1 MSKSFPA
8 DHFAASA
15 IAPAP
20 MTAARAAD
28 APLRGEYGRTFDLH
42 PALFALTFGAYMAYL
57 GIMAFAFADAEMAIP
72 FVIFAIFV
80 VAGFGTPALWARIAP
95 APRGQAPA
103 WATFRREGFECLTG
117 HVSAGGAMVQ
127 VLIMPAVL
135 IFWGLTMAIIAAAV
149 R

>member
-95 APRGQAPA
+95 PRAGK
-103 WATFRREGFECLTG
+103 RRPGRRSG
-117 HVSAGGAMVQ
+117 ARASSA
-127 VLIMPAVL
+127 
-135 IFWGLTMAIIAAAV
+135 
-149 R
+149 